1 MSMTSLLRAVLAAC
15 VLSLSFVSVSNAQT
29 LRVLEGEISTS
40 LRVPVNRAV
49 VVESDAIFAELTVA
63 NPAIADIASLSERT
77 IYVLGQTPGRTTMTL
92 LGAEGQ
98 LIANVEVQ
106 VVPDVAE
113 LRERLRQILPGEG
126 IEVRTAGAGI
136 VLSGTLS
143 SGNAVDR
150 AMQLAGRY
158 SEEVSNLM
166 NVAGSQ
172 QVMLQ
177 VRFAEMSR
185 TARQNL
191 SLSLS
196 GVEVGTDA
204 GIGLGT
210 GSLSGGGGLAPG
222 SLPGGLNG
230 RNGALSIAFSSG
242 GTQLGILIEA
252 LETNGLVRILA
263 EPNVS
268 ALSGQPAN
276 FFAGGQFPIPVQ
288 SDDGVG
294 VEFRDFGI
302 DLSFT
307 PTVLDDHVI
316 NLTLDTEISSL
327 GETVAISGNQI
338 PSLRTREASTTVQMR
353 DGESFA
359 IAGLLQ
365 DDFRDS
371 IGQVPWLGDLPVIGT
386 LFRSTNWQ
394 REQTEL
400 VVIITAHLVTPIRG
414 EALALP
420 TDRVAIPNE
429 RELFLFGQLAGGQG
443 NVSGAAADVAQ
454 QDFNGSYG
462 YVME

>member
-1 MSMTSLLRAVLAAC
+1 
-15 VLSLSFVSVSNAQT
+15 
-29 LRVLEGEISTS
+29 
-40 LRVPVNRAV
+40 
-49 VVESDAIFAELTVA
+49 
-63 NPAIADIASLSERT
+63 
-77 IYVLGQTPGRTTMTL
+77 
-92 LGAEGQ
+92 
-98 LIANVEVQ
+98 
-106 VVPDVAE
+106 
-113 LRERLRQILPGEG
+113 
-126 IEVRTAGAGI
+126 
-136 VLSGTLS
+136 
-143 SGNAVDR
+143 
-150 AMQLAGRY
+150 
-158 SEEVSNLM
+158 
-166 NVAGSQ
+166 
-172 QVMLQ
+172 
-177 VRFAEMSR
+177 
-185 TARQNL
+185 
-191 SLSLS
+191 
-196 GVEVGTDA
+196 
-204 GIGLGT
+204 
-210 GSLSGGGGLAPG
+210 
-222 SLPGGLNG
+222 
-230 RNGALSIAFSSG
+230 G